1 MKKAYLLNIW
11 IGLLVVRIGSI
22 DLIGVSLGFSGWSW
36 SLLML
41 HIFKIMFYL
50 LVEEVLLVL
59 VLYLTKLITLF
70 GADIHISNLLY

>member
-59 VLYLTKLITLF
+59 VLYLLLVEGDSKILNLYLF
-70 GADIHISNLLY
+70 M